1 MINQTEIKTFLDKLR
16 RQFKGFQQ
24 ALRMSL
30 QGKEPLKSQPGAL
43 ATQPYTGEPLEI
55 GNELLITVEIVKMFR
70 GLSNALGRVVII
82 DQMPANTETRVKA
95 SAFGIQVD
103 VDLNVAQYM
112 RAAYILR
119 EQA

>member
-24 ALRMSL
+24 APTVSLR
-30 QGKEPLKSQPGAL
+30 GKEPSKSQPGEL

-55 GNELLITVEIVKMFR
+55 GNELLITVEIVNMFR

-82 DQMPANTETRVKA
+82 DQMPANTETTIKA
-95 SAFGIQVD
+95 SAFGIQVE
-103 VDLNVAQYM
+103 VDMNIAQQM